1 MIKAIGTAYKRD
13 DFTNKEFFDYW
24 LDVHGP
30 ISAKAPGLRGYV
42 VSEVIRRLQGELET
56 EAFVEQWFDDEAAFQ
71 QAGASPEVA
80 AAWEDVPRYA
90 KTTGTFWLVKEHVI
104 IPPPARSSAN
114 ALRSESKMRRFEGKN
129 VFVTGA
135 GSGFGRRTAERFAEE
150 GAANIY
156 LVDYNQDRLD
166 ATAPLIAQRGASPV
180 MIHTDL
186 GSMENCVA
194 AVEQALSVHPRLDV
208 LVSNAAA
215 WVDVP
220 FVDMTLD
227 QWRRVL
233 SVNLDA
239 YYALALRA
247 VNAMKET
254 GGGVILFTSS
264 ISSLGHGRGFTAYC
278 VAKAGLVSL
287 AKAIAV
293 ECAPYGIRCNC
304 VSPGPADTQQS
315 VDLVGEELMEKWRRE
330 GFPAVPMNRLAA
342 VDDIAGAFLYLAS
355 DDAKY
360 VSGANLVVDGALT
373 AQVYDVP
380 ES

>member
-1 MIKAIGTAYKRD
+1 MA
-13 DFTNKEFFDYW
+13 
-24 LDVHGP
+24 
-30 ISAKAPGLRGYV
+30 
-42 VSEVIRRLQGELET
+42 
-56 EAFVEQWFDDEAAFQ
+56 
-71 QAGASPEVA
+71 
-80 AAWEDVPRYA
+80 
-90 KTTGTFWLVKEHVI
+90 
-104 IPPPARSSAN
+104 
-114 ALRSESKMRRFEGKN
+114 RRFEGKN
-129 VFVTGA
+129 VFITGA

-150 GAANIY
+150 GANNIY
-156 LVDYNQDRLD
+156 LVDYKQDRLD
-166 ATAPLIAQRGASPV
+166 ATAPVITRLGANPILIN
-180 MIHTDL
+180 TDL

-194 AVEQALSVHPRLDV
+194 AVEQALQVDPRLDV
-208 LVSNAAA
+208 LISNAAA

-220 FVDMTLD
+220 FVDMNLD

-239 YYALALRA
+239 YYALALRGA
-247 VNAMKET
+247 NAMKET

-278 VAKAGLVSL
+278 VAKAALVSL

-315 VDLVGEELMEKWRRE
+315 VDLAGEELMEKWRRE

-342 VDDIAGAFLYLAS
+342 VDDIAGAFMYLAS

>member
-1 MIKAIGTAYKRD
+1 MT
-13 DFTNKEFFDYW
+13 
-24 LDVHGP
+24 
-30 ISAKAPGLRGYV
+30 
-42 VSEVIRRLQGELET
+42 
-56 EAFVEQWFDDEAAFQ
+56 
-71 QAGASPEVA
+71 
-80 AAWEDVPRYA
+80 
-90 KTTGTFWLVKEHVI
+90 
-104 IPPPARSSAN
+104 
-114 ALRSESKMRRFEGKN
+114 RRFEGKN
-129 VFVTGA
+129 VFITGA

-150 GAANIY
+150 GAGNVY
-156 LVDYNQDRLD
+156 LVDYKQERLD
-166 ATAPLIAQRGASPV
+166 DTAPLIAKYGATP
-180 MIHTDL
+180 IPINIDL

-194 AVEQALSVHPRLDV
+194 AVEQALEVDSRLDI
-208 LVSNAAA
+208 LISNAAA

-247 VNAMKET
+247 AQAMKET

-330 GFPAVPMNRLAA
+330 GFPVVPMNRLAA
-342 VDDIAGAFLYLAS
+342 ADDIAGAFLYLAS

-380 ES
+380 ET